1 MGGPMQTRI
10 TELFGIRHPIV
21 QAGMI
26 WCSGGKLAAAVA
38 NAGGLGLVGGGSM
51 DPDLF
56 RSQIRKARS
65 LCQPGAVVGINVP
78 IFYKHSAAMLDIA
91 LEEGV
96 RIVVT
101 SGGSPAVHTPR
112 LKEAG
117 CTVVHVVAAAKH
129 AQKAEAAG
137 CDAVV
142 AEGFEAGGHNGI
154 DETTTLV
161 LVPQVVDA
169 VRIPVIAAGGIADG
183 RAMLAAL
190 ALGAAGVQIGTRFA
204 ATVESSAH
212 EAFKQAIVSCGEGD
226 TRLVMKGLMP
236 VRLKRNAFAERIMA
250 AEAAGATK
258 DELSAL
264 LGRGRAKAAI
274 HDGQLDEGEIE
285 IGQIAG
291 LIRDIPAAADVVA
304 RLLAEYA
311 AAKSRLP

>member
-1 MGGPMQTRI
+1 MQTRI
-10 TELFGIRHPIV
+10 TDLFGIRHPII

-56 RSQIRKARS
+56 RTQIRKART
-65 LCQPGAVVGINVP
+65 LCQPGAVFGINVP
-78 IFYKHSAAMLDIA
+78 IFFKHAAEMLDIA
-91 LEEGV
+91 LAEGV
-96 RIVVT
+96 RIVFT
-101 SGGSPAVHTPR
+101 SGGSPTVHTPR

-129 AQKAEAAG
+129 AQKAESAG

-169 VRIPVIAAGGIADG
+169 VKIPVIAAGGIADG
-183 RAMLAAL
+183 RTMAAAF
-190 ALGAAGVQIGTRFA
+190 ALGAAGVQVGTRFA

-226 TRLVMKGLMP
+226 TRLVMKRLMP
-236 VRLKRNAFAERIMA
+236 VRLKRNAFADAVMA

-258 DELSAL
+258 EDLSEL
-264 LGRGRAKAAI
+264 LGRGRAKAGI
-274 HDGQLDEGEIE
+274 HDGDLEQGEIE

-291 LIRDIPAAADVVA
+291 LIRDIPRAGEVVE
-304 RLLAEYA
+304 RMLSEYA
-311 AAKSRLP
+311 AAKASLP